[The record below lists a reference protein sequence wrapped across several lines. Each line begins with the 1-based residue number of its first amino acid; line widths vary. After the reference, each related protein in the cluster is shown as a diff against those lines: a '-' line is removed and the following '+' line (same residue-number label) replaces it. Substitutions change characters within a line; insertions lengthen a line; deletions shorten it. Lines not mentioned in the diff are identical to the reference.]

1 MNVFSKMHSQ
11 NKRSK
16 HNLNGF
22 KENFSKSI
30 GYNLYIQFQNSQ
42 LTHDAACFNLIKIL
56 NLEMREGRKKNKGN
70 QCGV

>member
-1 MNVFSKMHSQ
+1 MYSLECILKIEDHNTILMDSRKISQ
-11 NKRSK
+11 NRLDITS
-16 HNLNGF
+16 
-22 KENFSKSI
+22 
-30 GYNLYIQFQNSQ
+30 IQFQNSQ

>member
-1 MNVFSKMHSQ
+1 MYSLKCIPKIEDPNTILMDSRKISQ
-11 NKRSK
+11 NRLDITS
-16 HNLNGF
+16 
-22 KENFSKSI
+22 
-30 GYNLYIQFQNSQ
+30 IQFQNSQ